1 MDGLVVAGQA
11 RPGRSS
17 QPACLSMD
25 SDTETPRKGPAG
37 SPHKAEHGS
46 KGEIVTSSLSP
57 RCAAVSEA
65 CADDEETV
73 GQSPVRSPPK
83 SLQGVSQTQKY
94 ESPGRRAGGGV
105 AFSQPNGNESQ
116 TYPYVAEA
124 RVFADSQRTMPYVEP
139 HRDSAAMLS
148 WRQDEQDMSAEGQV
162 RQAPSG
168 RAREGA
174 GDGCV
179 NGRVAEDDGGE
190 GEFPCYQALLPNMA
204 SQPTPSSQMLVS
216 QTQERYSRLATF
228 GPELLGHTIT
238 AQQHSLQ
245 MRQNNLPAL
254 TLDAADIQPP
264 AKIGLGDEEE
274 VKSDSLYQGAGQAS
288 PSKRNESLSTPSRC
302 DLGVSEQGMHE
313 SINPSLSIKEDAC
326 GDKSSQPLL
335 SSPLPVP
342 PICALAHAAAAH
354 GTVAVQ
360 DGAGGGAALP
370 TQQLLLAATAGGK
383 AAQMRREKALVHT
396 SPLLDD
402 LMSQDLRFALPTHR
416 TSAITPASPVL
427 VPSNLRNKLACSKA
441 KENAPPE
448 IRCGT
453 LHEPVPCNKPAISMS
468 AHETPKSACATPA
481 SNEECASASRCRS
494 QSPQKRLS
502 EMGNKSV
509 AALILAP
516 HVFAPT
522 SDPHKAKVT
531 TLVQTLPHRPIE
543 SHDEQEMCGQEMC
556 RQGELSGTR
565 QIHIATSERLVSHD
579 KTPALAHLAPVDKGV
594 TAVKEVK
601 GVTGAKQVVTSVKE
615 VKLVTPVQ
623 QVKGVTPVKDQM
635 REKAVE
641 DGVSEH
647 VPKARGAEASHNAHT
662 SHASHT
668 PQPAP
673 VGKDGGIV
681 ASRCPQ
687 SGGAGSVPG
696 DAAQEEGHEQE
707 RNEEVSQESP
717 VRILFIFIYRN
728 AIDGATTSVH
738 KWRKF

>member
-1 MDGLVVAGQA
+1 MDGLVVA
-11 RPGRSS
+11 GRSS

-37 SPHKAEHGS
+37 SPKKAEHGS

-57 RCAAVSEA
+57 RCAAVNEA

-139 HRDSAAMLS
+139 HHVSAAMLS
-148 WRQDEQDMSAEGQV
+148 LRQSEQDMSAEGHV

-190 GEFPCYQALLPNMA
+190 EGFPCYQALLPNMA

-228 GPELLGHTIT
+228 GPELLGHNIT

-245 MRQNNLPAL
+245 MRQNNLPVL

-264 AKIGLGDEEE
+264 VKVGLGDEEE
-274 VKSDSLYQGAGQAS
+274 VKSDSLYQGAGKAS
-288 PSKRNESLSTPSRC
+288 PSKRNELLYTPSRC
-302 DLGVSEQGMHE
+302 DLGVSEQGIHE

-326 GDKSSQPLL
+326 GNKSSESLL

-396 SPLLDD
+396 SLLLDD

-453 LHEPVPCNKPAISMS
+453 LHEPVPCNKPATSMS
-468 AHETPKSACATPA
+468 AHETPKSARATPV
-481 SNEECASASRCRS
+481 SKEECASASASRCRS

-522 SDPHKAKVT
+522 SDPHQAKVT
-531 TLVQTLPHRPIE
+531 TLVKTLPDGPIE
-543 SHDEQEMCGQEMC
+543 SHDEQDMCFQEMC
-556 RQGELSGTR
+556 RQDELSGTR
-565 QIHIATSERLVSHD
+565 QIQIATSERLVSHD
-579 KTPALAHLAPVDKGV
+579 KTPTLAHLAPVDKGV

-601 GVTGAKQVVTSVKE
+601 GVTGAKQVVTSVTPFK
-615 VKLVTPVQ
+615 VVTPVK

-673 VGKDGGIV
+673 VGKDGEIV
-681 ASRCPQ
+681 ASRCP
-687 SGGAGSVPG
+687 GGAGSVPG
-696 DAAQEEGHEQE
+696 DASQEEGHEQE

-717 VRILFIFIYRN
+717 VRNLFIFIYRN
-728 AIDGATTSVH
+728 AIDGATTWVH
-738 KWRKF
+738 TWIKF